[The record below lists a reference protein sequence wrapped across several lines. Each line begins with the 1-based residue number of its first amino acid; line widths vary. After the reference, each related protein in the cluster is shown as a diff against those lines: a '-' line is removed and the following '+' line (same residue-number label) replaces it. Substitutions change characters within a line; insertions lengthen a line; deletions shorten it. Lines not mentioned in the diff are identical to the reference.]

1 MDESRFQGDKQMEK
15 QEADR
20 LAAAYLKPIFGFAL
34 KRCKN
39 RQDAEDLTQD
49 ILLKAFRALR
59 MREDVEDVRAF
70 VWTIAHHALSNYY
83 RDNKQQGIGVSLEE
97 AAGSLCDRGPDIVSD
112 LALRETTEKLRGE
125 IAYLSKLQRRIVIAY
140 YYENKTC

>member
-1 MDESRFQGDKQMEK
+1 MEK

-83 RDNKQQGIGVSLEE
+83 RDNKQQGIGVSH
-97 AAGSLCDRGPDIVSD
+97 P
-112 LALRETTEKLRGE
+112 
-125 IAYLSKLQRRIVIAY
+125 
-140 YYENKTC
+140 

>member
-1 MDESRFQGDKQMEK
+1 MEK

-97 AAGSLCDRGPDIVSD
+97 AAGSLCDRGRTSFPIS
-112 LALRETTEKLRGE
+112 RCGK
-125 IAYLSKLQRRIVIAY
+125 RRRNCAVKSPICPGCSAAS
-140 YYENKTC
+140 